1 METEIDQLQGQE
13 FYQWGTCKLCG
24 GVEIVV
30 RVYALSIVGM
40 ILHGYTSMYH
50 LYNNS
55 VRELN
60 DGIIS

>member
-1 METEIDQLQGQE
+1 MQGQE

-40 ILHGYTSMYH
+40 ILHGYTGMYH
-50 LYNNS
+50 LHNS
-55 VRELN
+55 SV
-60 DGIIS
+60 